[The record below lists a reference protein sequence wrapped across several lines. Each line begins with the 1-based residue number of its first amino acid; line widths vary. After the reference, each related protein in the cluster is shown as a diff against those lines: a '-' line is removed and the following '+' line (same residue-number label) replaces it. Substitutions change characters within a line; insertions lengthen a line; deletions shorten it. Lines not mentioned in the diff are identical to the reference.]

1 MTIKPIFIM
10 ATLGTFCA
18 ACSGETPPPPE
29 PGAVERL
36 LARMEAQRDDPARL
50 LPVKAREKVRQA
62 ERLVPPLEKVQADR
76 IDPDLALA
84 LIV

>member
-1 MTIKPIFIM
+1 MTKISLLLFP
-10 ATLGTFCA
+10 LSLVGG
-18 ACSGETPPPPE
+18 ACSSEAPPPPA
-29 PGAVERL
+29 PGSVERL
-36 LARMEAQRDDPARL
+36 LARMDAQRDDPAEQ
-50 LPVKAREKVRQA
+50 LPVKAREKVRRA